1 MITRIKTKKIIQSIV
16 YCLSSTAV
24 YCLLYIAHWAKF
36 GQQVDVMSLEITWYQ
51 MIPNDITWCSM
62 TLHGALLHHITMI
75 SCYITCWWYPVTL
88 HDDDT
93 LFNHMMSSD
102 ITFHV
107 KKVGGG
113 CSSCWLPHCKGP
125 QDSGFRKCFGC
136 GYTAAASLLYSSRGM
151 QGHVFWGRQ
160 VDFRVQG
167 RTITQ
172 LVSWKIMLQ
181 VPGSADKT

>member
-1 MITRIKTKKIIQSIV
+1 MITRIKTNKIIQSII
-16 YCLSSTAV
+16 YCLFSTAV

-125 QDSGFRKCFGC
+125 QVKTNRELKRNDKLYFNTFFYLLIFK
-136 GYTAAASLLYSSRGM
+136 TTPLSLKYA
-151 QGHVFWGRQ
+151 QEV
-160 VDFRVQG
+160 
-167 RTITQ
+167 
-172 LVSWKIMLQ
+172 K
-181 VPGSADKT
+181 